1 MKKQPSKQPKK
12 QNKGGKNKK
21 AHYKVRNW
29 REYNQALVERGNIIF
44 WVSEEALKAWEEQHK
59 TGKRGKPRIY
69 SNIAIETALIIQ
81 QVFHLPLR
89 QTEGFLASILK
100 QIGSNR
106 KAPDFSTLSLRA
118 EMLPMQIHA
127 RSVRAEPLHIV
138 IDSTFH
144 MQMKSFR

>member
-106 KAPDFSTLSLRA
+106 KAPDFST
-118 EMLPMQIHA
+118 
-127 RSVRAEPLHIV
+127 
-138 IDSTFH
+138 
-144 MQMKSFR
+144 